1 MLDRLLRPN
10 ATRAISAATL
20 FQTGGEIPNRTLAG
34 VNINQENSIT
44 IGAVYASVRLISDVI
59 STLPVD
65 TFTQVNDQRQSFPM
79 PEWLVDPEPDMS
91 VTRADH
97 FQMLLVSLLIDGNAF
112 VRKLRNPNTGDIV
125 ALSVIAPHRVEIVRN
140 AAGVIEYQLDH
151 GKRVIADADM
161 IHITELRKPGVL
173 RGVSRIETLKQT
185 LGLSKALEDF
195 SAQFFGTGSTVS
207 GIIETPHEMTQD
219 QALELK
225 NSWERE
231 HRGLRKAYRP
241 GILTGGAKFVKTTVD
256 PDEAQMLGSREF
268 SVEEIA
274 RIFRIPPH
282 LLQSTKPGSMSY
294 ASVEENSK
302 QFVTYTLLPYI
313 SKIEQ
318 AYSPMLPNNA
328 FVRFNVD
335 GLLRANLTERF
346 AAYSSATQAGFLS
359 INDIH
364 RFEDMPPVEGGD
376 VYRVPLANVDLGAAS
391 ITELDKRVGMV
402 MRLIQVGFEPEAAA
416 VAVGLPPIA
425 HTGLPTVQL
434 QAIAQIDPENPDS
447 VYEVGQ

>member
-1 MLDRLLRPN
+1 
-10 ATRAISAATL
+10 L
-20 FQTGGEIPNRTLAG
+20 FQSGGEIPNRTLSG
-34 VNINQENSIT
+34 VSITAENSMT

-65 TFTQVNDQRQSFPM
+65 AYISNGGQRESFPM
-79 PEWLVDPEPDMS
+79 PAWLTDPEPDMS

-97 FQMLLVSLLIDGNAF
+97 FQMVLVSLLIDGNAF
-112 VRKLRNPNTGDIV
+112 VRKLRNPQTSEV
-125 ALSVIAPHRVEIVRN
+125 VSLSVLAPHRVEVIRN
-140 AAGVIEYQLDH
+140 DLGVIEYRVDH
-151 GKRVIADADM
+151 GKRIVSDMDM

-173 RGVSRIETLKQT
+173 RGVSRIETLRQT

-219 QALELK
+219 QAIELK
-225 NSWERE
+225 NNWERE
-231 HRGLRKAYRP
+231 HKGLRKAYRP

-318 AYSPMLPNNA
+318 AYSPMLSGGA
-328 FVRFNVD
+328 FMRFNVD

-364 RFEDMPPVEGGD
+364 ALEDMTPVEGGD

-402 MRLIQVGFEPEAAA
+402 MRLIQVGFEPESAAA
-416 VAVGLPPIA
+416 AVGLPSIA

-434 QAIAQIDPENPDS
+434 QAIAQIDPADPQA
-447 VYEVGQ
+447 VYGV

>member
-1 MLDRLLRPN
+1 MLNRLLQTN
-10 ATRAISAATL
+10 ATRSVTAASL
-20 FQTGGEIPNRTLAG
+20 FASGGEIPNRTLAG
-34 VNINQENSIT
+34 VSITQENSIT

-65 TFTQVNDQRQSFPM
+65 TYVTNAGQRQIFPM

-97 FQMLLVSLLIDGNAF
+97 FQMVLVSLLIDGNAF

-125 ALSVIAPHRVEIVRN
+125 ALSVIAPHRVKVIRN
-140 AAGVIEYQLDH
+140 SLGFIEYKLDD
-151 GKRVIADADM
+151 GNRIISDADM
-161 IHITELRKPGVL
+161 IHITELRRPGVL
-173 RGVSRIETLKQT
+173 RGVSRIDTLRQT

-219 QALELK
+219 QAIELK
-225 NSWERE
+225 NNWERE
-231 HRGLRKAYRP
+231 HKGLRKAYRP

-318 AYSPMLPNNA
+318 AYQPMLPNNA
-328 FVRFNVD
+328 FMRFNVD

-364 RFEDMPPVEGGD
+364 RLEDMTPVNGGD

-391 ITELDKRVGMV
+391 ITELDKRVMMAV
-402 MRLIQVGFEPEAAA
+402 RLVNAGFEPAAA
-416 VAVGLPPIA
+416 SAAVGLPAIT
-425 HTGLPTVQL
+425 HTGLPSVQL
-434 QAIAQIDPENPDS
+434 QGIAQIDPLDPQA
-447 VYEVGQ
+447 VYDVTT

>member
-34 VNINQENSIT
+34 VNINQENAIT

-59 STLPVD
+59 STLPLDSYVQLD
-65 TFTQVNDQRQSFPM
+65 DQRQQFPM
-79 PEWLVDPEPDMS
+79 PDWLIDPEPDMS

-125 ALSVIAPHRVEIVRN
+125 ALSVIAPHRVKIIRN
-140 AAGVIEYQLDH
+140 SSGVIEYDLDN
-151 GKRVIADADM
+151 GKRMISDADM

-185 LGLSKALEDF
+185 LGLSRALEDF

-219 QALELK
+219 QAMELK
-225 NSWERE
+225 NNWERE

-328 FVRFNVD
+328 FIKFNVD

-391 ITELDKRVGMV
+391 VTELDKRVGMV

-416 VAVGLPPIA
+416 IAVGLPPIA

-434 QAIAQIDPENPDS
+434 QAIAQIDPESPET
-447 VYEVGQ
+447 VYEV

>member
-1 MLDRLLRPN
+1 MP
-10 ATRAISAATL
+10 S
-20 FQTGGEIPNRTLAG
+20 RTLAG
-34 VNINQENSIT
+34 VNINQENAIT

-59 STLPVD
+59 STLPVN
-65 TFTQVNDQRQSFPM
+65 TFVNSNNQRIPFDM
-79 PEWLVDPEPDMS
+79 PAWLVDPEPDLS

-112 VRKLRNPNTGDIV
+112 VRKLRNPETLDIV
-125 ALSVIAPHRVEIVRN
+125 ALSVLAPHRVEVLRN
-140 AAGVIEYQLDH
+140 SFGVIQYKIDQ
-151 GKRVIADADM
+151 GKRVVSDSDM
-161 IHITELRKPGVL
+161 IHITEMRQPGVL
-173 RGVSRIETLKQT
+173 RGVSRVDTLRQT

-195 SAQFFGTGSTVS
+195 SAQFFGSGSTTS

-219 QALELK
+219 QAQSLK
-225 NSWERE
+225 DNWERE

-241 GILTGGAKFVKTTVD
+241 GILTGGAKFVKTAVD

-318 AYSPMLPNNA
+318 AYSPMLNA
-328 FVRFNVD
+328 GAFMKFNVD

-346 AAYSSATQAGFLS
+346 AAYSSATQAGYLS

-364 RFEDMPPVEGGD
+364 KLEDMEPVEGGE

-391 ITELDKRVGMV
+391 ITELDKRVAMAV
-402 MRLIQVGFEPEAAA
+402 KLVQVGFEPTAAA
-416 VAVGLPPIA
+416 VAVGLAPIA
-425 HTGLPTVQL
+425 HTGLPSSQL
-434 QAIAQIDPENPDS
+434 QPIAQIEPLDPTAAY
-447 VYEVGQ
+447 VV

>member
-65 TFTQVNDQRQSFPM
+65 TFIQVDNQRQQFPM
-79 PEWLVDPEPDMS
+79 PQWLIDPEPDMS

-112 VRKLRNPNTGDIV
+112 VRKLRNPDTGDVV
-125 ALSVIAPHRVEIVRN
+125 ALSVVAPHRVEVVRN
-140 AAGVIEYQLDH
+140 SVGIVEYRIDH
-151 GKRVIADADM
+151 GQRIVSDADM

-185 LGLSKALEDF
+185 LGLSKALEEF

-207 GIIETPHEMTQD
+207 GIIETPHEMTKD
-219 QALELK
+219 QAIELK

-318 AYSPMLPNNA
+318 AYSPMLPNGA
-328 FVRFNVD
+328 FIRFNVD

-391 ITELDKRVGMV
+391 VTELDKRVGMV

-416 VAVGLPPIA
+416 IAVGLPPIA

-434 QAIAQIDPENPDS
+434 QAIAQIDPESPET
-447 VYEVGQ
+447 VYEV

>member
-1 MLDRLLRPN
+1 MLNRLLQPDASR
-10 ATRAISAATL
+10 TVTAASL
-20 FQTGGEIPNRTLAG
+20 FQSGGETPNRTLSG
-34 VNINQENSIT
+34 VSVTPENSLT

-65 TFTQVNDQRQSFPM
+65 AYVSNGGQREAFPM
-79 PEWLVDPEPDMS
+79 PGWLVDPEPDMS

-97 FQMLLVSLLIDGNAF
+97 FQMVLVSLLIDGNAF
-112 VRKLRNPNTGDIV
+112 VRKLRNPNTSEV
-125 ALSVIAPHRVEIVRN
+125 VSLSVIAPHRVDIVRN
-140 AAGVIEYQLDH
+140 DAGVIEYRIDH
-151 GKRVIADADM
+151 GKRVVSDMDM
-161 IHITELRKPGVL
+161 IHITELRKPGML
-173 RGVSRIETLKQT
+173 RGVSRIDTLKQT

-219 QALELK
+219 QAIELK
-225 NSWERE
+225 NNWERE
-231 HRGLRKAYRP
+231 HKGLRKAYRP
-241 GILTGGAKFVKTTVD
+241 GILKTTVD

-318 AYSPMLPNNA
+318 AYSPMLSGGA
-328 FVRFNVD
+328 FMRFNVD

-364 RFEDMPPVEGGD
+364 ALEDMTPVDGGD

-402 MRLIQVGFEPEAAA
+402 MRLIQVGFDPESAAA
-416 VAVGLPPIA
+416 AVGLPPIA

-434 QAIAQIDPENPDS
+434 QAIAQIDPADPQA
-447 VYEVGQ
+447 VYGV

>member
-1 MLDRLLRPN
+1 
-10 ATRAISAATL
+10 
-20 FQTGGEIPNRTLAG
+20 
-34 VNINQENSIT
+34 
-44 IGAVYASVRLISDVI
+44 VYASVRLISDVI

-65 TFTQVNDQRQSFPM
+65 AYISNGGQRESFPM
-79 PEWLVDPEPDMS
+79 PAWLTDPEPDMS

-97 FQMLLVSLLIDGNAF
+97 FQMVLVSLLIDGNAF
-112 VRKLRNPNTGDIV
+112 VRKLRNPQTSEV
-125 ALSVIAPHRVEIVRN
+125 VSLSVLAPHRVEVIRN
-140 AAGVIEYQLDH
+140 DLGVIEYRVDH
-151 GKRVIADADM
+151 GKRIVSDMDM

-173 RGVSRIETLKQT
+173 RGVSRIETLRQT

-219 QALELK
+219 QAIELK
-225 NSWERE
+225 NNWERE
-231 HRGLRKAYRP
+231 HKGLRKAYRP

-318 AYSPMLPNNA
+318 AYSPMLSGGA
-328 FVRFNVD
+328 FMRFNVD

-364 RFEDMPPVEGGD
+364 ALEDMTPVEGGD

-402 MRLIQVGFEPEAAA
+402 MRLIQVGFEPESAAA
-416 VAVGLPPIA
+416 AVGLPSIA

-434 QAIAQIDPENPDS
+434 QAIAQIDPADPQA
-447 VYEVGQ
+447 VYGV

>member
-1 MLDRLLRPN
+1 MLERLLRPN

-59 STLPVD
+59 STLPLD
-65 TFTQVNDQRQSFPM
+65 TYVQVGDQRQQFPM
-79 PEWLVDPEPDMS
+79 TEWLADPEPDLS

-140 AAGVIEYQLDH
+140 AAGVIEYRLDH

-173 RGVSRIETLKQT
+173 RGVSRIETLRQT

-364 RFEDMPPVEGGD
+364 RFEDMPPVDGGD

-402 MRLIQVGFEPEAAA
+402 MRLIQVGFEPESAA
-416 VAVGLPPIA
+416 VAVGLPPIE

-434 QAIAQIDPENPDS
+434 QAIAQIDPEAPET
-447 VYEVGQ
+447 VYEV

>member
-1 MLDRLLRPN
+1 MLNRLLQPD
-10 ATRAISAATL
+10 ATRAVTAASL
-20 FQTGGEIPNRTLAG
+20 FQSGGEIPNRTLSG
-34 VNINQENSIT
+34 VSITAENSMT

-65 TFTQVNDQRQSFPM
+65 AYISNGGQRESFPM
-79 PEWLVDPEPDMS
+79 PAWLTDPEPDMS

-97 FQMLLVSLLIDGNAF
+97 FQMVLVSLLIDGNAF
-112 VRKLRNPNTGDIV
+112 VRKLRNPQTSEV
-125 ALSVIAPHRVEIVRN
+125 VSLSVLAPHRVEVIRN
-140 AAGVIEYQLDH
+140 DLGVIEYRVDH
-151 GKRVIADADM
+151 GKRIVSDMDM

-173 RGVSRIETLKQT
+173 RGVSRIETLRQT

-219 QALELK
+219 QAIELK
-225 NSWERE
+225 NNWERE
-231 HRGLRKAYRP
+231 HKGLRKAYRP

-318 AYSPMLPNNA
+318 AYSPMLSGGA
-328 FVRFNVD
+328 FMRFNVD

-364 RFEDMPPVEGGD
+364 ALEDMTPVEGGD

-402 MRLIQVGFEPEAAA
+402 MRLIQVGFEPESAAA
-416 VAVGLPPIA
+416 AVGLPSIA

-434 QAIAQIDPENPDS
+434 QAIAQIDPADPQA
-447 VYEVGQ
+447 VYGV

>member
-1 MLDRLLRPN
+1 MLNRLLQPD
-10 ATRAISAATL
+10 ATRAVTAASL
-20 FQTGGEIPNRTLAG
+20 FQTGGEIPNRTLSG
-34 VNINQENSIT
+34 VSITAENSMT

-65 TFTQVNDQRQSFPM
+65 AYISNGGQREAFPM
-79 PEWLVDPEPDMS
+79 PSWLVDPEPDMS

-97 FQMLLVSLLIDGNAF
+97 FQMVLVSLLIDGNAF
-112 VRKLRNPNTGDIV
+112 VRKLRNPNTSEV
-125 ALSVIAPHRVEIVRN
+125 VSLSVIAPHRVDIVRN
-140 AAGVIEYQLDH
+140 DAGVIEYRIDH
-151 GKRVIADADM
+151 GKRVVSDMDM
-161 IHITELRKPGVL
+161 IHITELRKPGML
-173 RGVSRIETLKQT
+173 RGVSRIETLRQT

-219 QALELK
+219 QAIELK
-225 NSWERE
+225 NNWERE
-231 HRGLRKAYRP
+231 HKGLRKAYRP

-318 AYSPMLPNNA
+318 AYSPMLSGGA
-328 FVRFNVD
+328 FMRFNVD

-364 RFEDMPPVEGGD
+364 ALEDMTPVEGGD

-402 MRLIQVGFEPEAAA
+402 MRLIQVGFDPESAAA
-416 VAVGLPPIA
+416 AVGLPPIA

-434 QAIAQIDPENPDS
+434 QAIAQIDPADPQA
-447 VYEVGQ
+447 VYGV

>member
-1 MLDRLLRPN
+1 MLNRLLQTN
-10 ATRAISAATL
+10 ATRSVTAASL
-20 FQTGGEIPNRTLAG
+20 FASGGEIPNRTLAG
-34 VNINQENSIT
+34 VSITQENSIT

-65 TFTQVNDQRQSFPM
+65 TYVTNAGQRQIFPM

-97 FQMLLVSLLIDGNAF
+97 FQMVLVSLLIDGNAF

-125 ALSVIAPHRVEIVRN
+125 ALSVIAPHRVKVIRN
-140 AAGVIEYQLDH
+140 SLGFIEYKLDD
-151 GKRVIADADM
+151 GNRIISDADM
-161 IHITELRKPGVL
+161 IHITELRRPGVL
-173 RGVSRIETLKQT
+173 RGVSRIDTLRQT

-219 QALELK
+219 QAIELK
-225 NSWERE
+225 NNWERE
-231 HRGLRKAYRP
+231 HKGLRKAYRP

-318 AYSPMLPNNA
+318 AYQPMLPNNA
-328 FVRFNVD
+328 FMRFNVD

-364 RFEDMPPVEGGD
+364 RLEDMTPVDGGD

-391 ITELDKRVGMV
+391 ITELDKRVMMAV
-402 MRLIQVGFEPEAAA
+402 RLVNAGFEPAAA
-416 VAVGLPPIA
+416 SAAVGLPAIT
-425 HTGLPTVQL
+425 HTGLPSVQL
-434 QAIAQIDPENPDS
+434 QGIAQIDPLDPQA
-447 VYEVGQ
+447 VYDVTT

>member
-34 VNINQENSIT
+34 VNINQENAIT

-59 STLPVD
+59 STLPLD
-65 TFTQVNDQRQSFPM
+65 SYIQLDDQRQQFPM
-79 PEWLVDPEPDMS
+79 PDWLIDPEPDMS

-125 ALSVIAPHRVEIVRN
+125 ALSVIAPHRVKIIRN
-140 AAGVIEYQLDH
+140 SSGVIEYDLDS
-151 GKRVIADADM
+151 GKRMISDADM

-185 LGLSKALEDF
+185 LGLSRALEDF

-219 QALELK
+219 QAMELK
-225 NSWERE
+225 NNWERE

-328 FVRFNVD
+328 FIKFNVD

-364 RFEDMPPVEGGD
+364 RFEDMPPVDGGD

-391 ITELDKRVGMV
+391 VTELDKRVGMV

-416 VAVGLPPIA
+416 IAVGLPPIA

-434 QAIAQIDPENPDS
+434 QAIAQIDPEAPET
-447 VYEVGQ
+447 VYEV

>member
-1 MLDRLLRPN
+1 MLNRLLQPD
-10 ATRAISAATL
+10 ATRAVTAASL
-20 FQTGGEIPNRTLAG
+20 FQSGGEIPNRTLSG
-34 VNINQENSIT
+34 VSITAENSMT

-65 TFTQVNDQRQSFPM
+65 AYISNGGQRESFPM
-79 PEWLVDPEPDMS
+79 PAWLTDPEPDMS

-97 FQMLLVSLLIDGNAF
+97 FQMVLVSLLIDGNAF
-112 VRKLRNPNTGDIV
+112 VRKLRNPQTSEV
-125 ALSVIAPHRVEIVRN
+125 VSLSVLAPHRVEVIRN
-140 AAGVIEYQLDH
+140 DLGVIEYRVDH
-151 GKRVIADADM
+151 GKRIVSDMDM

-173 RGVSRIETLKQT
+173 RGVSRIETLRQT

-219 QALELK
+219 QAIELK
-225 NSWERE
+225 NNWERE
-231 HRGLRKAYRP
+231 HKGLRKAYRP
-241 GILTGGAKFVKTTVD
+241 GILTGGAKFVKTTDD

-318 AYSPMLPNNA
+318 AYSPMLSGGA
-328 FVRFNVD
+328 FMRFNVD

-364 RFEDMPPVEGGD
+364 ALEDMTPVEGGD

-402 MRLIQVGFEPEAAA
+402 MRLIQVGFEPESAAA
-416 VAVGLPPIA
+416 AVGLPSIA

-434 QAIAQIDPENPDS
+434 QAIAQIDPADPQA
-447 VYEVGQ
+447 VYGV

>member
-1 MLDRLLRPN
+1 MLDRILRPN

-20 FQTGGEIPNRTLAG
+20 FQTGGEMPNRTLAG
-34 VNINQENSIT
+34 VNINQDNAIT

-59 STLPVD
+59 STLPLD
-65 TFTQVNDQRQSFPM
+65 TFVNTNDQRVAFPM
-79 PEWLVDPEPDMS
+79 PAWLVDPEPDLS

-97 FQMLLVSLLIDGNAF
+97 FQMVLVSLLIDGNAF
-112 VRKLRNPNTGDIV
+112 VRKLRNPNTSEIV
-125 ALSVIAPHRVEIVRN
+125 ALSVLAPHRVDVVRN
-140 AAGVIEYQLDH
+140 SEGLIEYKIDA
-151 GKRVIADADM
+151 GKRRVADDDM
-161 IHITELRKPGVL
+161 LHITEMRQPGKL
-173 RGVSRIETLKQT
+173 RGVSRIDTLRQT
-185 LGLSKALEDF
+185 LGLSKALENF
-195 SAQFFGTGSTVS
+195 SAQFFGSGSTTS

-219 QALELK
+219 QAKDLK
-225 NSWERE
+225 DNWERE

-241 GILTGGAKFVKTTVD
+241 GILTGGAKFVKTAVD

-318 AYSPMLPNNA
+318 AYSPMLNGGA
-328 FVRFNVD
+328 FMKFNVD

-346 AAYSSATQAGFLS
+346 AAYSSATQAGYLS

-364 RFEDMPPVEGGD
+364 RLEDMEPVEGGE

-391 ITELDKRVGMV
+391 ITELDKRVAMAV
-402 MRLIQVGFEPEAAA
+402 KLVQAGFDPDAAAAA
-416 VAVGLPPIA
+416 VGLAPIT
-425 HTGLPTVQL
+425 HTGLPSVQL
-434 QAIAQIDPENPDS
+434 QGIAQVDPEDPQA
-447 VYEVGQ
+447 VYQV

>member
-34 VNINQENSIT
+34 VSITQENSIT

-65 TFTQVNDQRQSFPM
+65 TFVQVGDQRQPFPM
-79 PEWLVDPEPDMS
+79 PTWLVDPEPDMS

-112 VRKLRNPNTGDIV
+112 VRKLRNPDTGDIV
-125 ALSVIAPHRVEIVRN
+125 ALYVLAPHRVEVIRN
-140 AAGVIEYQLDH
+140 AAGVIEYRIDH
-151 GKRVIADADM
+151 GKRIISDSDM

-173 RGVSRIETLKQT
+173 RGVSRIDTMKQT

-219 QALELK
+219 QAMELK
-225 NSWERE
+225 NGWERE

-318 AYSPMLPNNA
+318 AYTPMLPANA

-402 MRLIQVGFEPEAAA
+402 MRLIQVGFDPQAAA
-416 VAVGLPPIA
+416 VAVGLPAIA

-434 QAIAQIDPENPDS
+434 QAIAQVDPEDPQAAYD
-447 VYEVGQ
+447 V

>member
-1 MLDRLLRPN
+1 MLERLLRPN

-65 TFTQVNDQRQSFPM
+65 TYVQVGDERQQFPM
-79 PEWLVDPEPDMS
+79 PEWLTDPEPDLS

-125 ALSVIAPHRVEIVRN
+125 ALSVIAPHRVEVVRN
-140 AAGVIEYQLDH
+140 AAGFIEYRLDH
-151 GKRVIADADM
+151 GKRIISDADM

-173 RGVSRIETLKQT
+173 RGVSRIDTLRQT

-225 NSWERE
+225 NNWERE

-318 AYSPMLPNNA
+318 AYSPMLAANA

-402 MRLIQVGFEPEAAA
+402 MRLIQVGFEPESAA

-434 QAIAQIDPENPDS
+434 QAIAQIDPADPS
-447 VYEVGQ
+447 QVYEVE

>member
-1 MLDRLLRPN
+1 
-10 ATRAISAATL
+10 L
-20 FQTGGEIPNRTLAG
+20 FQSGGEIPNRTLSG
-34 VNINQENSIT
+34 VSITAENSMT

-65 TFTQVNDQRQSFPM
+65 AYISNGGQRESFPM
-79 PEWLVDPEPDMS
+79 PAWLTDPEPDMS

-97 FQMLLVSLLIDGNAF
+97 FQMVLVSLLIDGNAF
-112 VRKLRNPNTGDIV
+112 VRKLRNPQTSEV
-125 ALSVIAPHRVEIVRN
+125 VSLSVLAPHRVEVIRN
-140 AAGVIEYQLDH
+140 DLGVIEYRVDH
-151 GKRVIADADM
+151 GKRIVSDMDM

-173 RGVSRIETLKQT
+173 RGVSRIETLRQT

-207 GIIETPHEMTQD
+207 GIIETPHEITQD
-219 QALELK
+219 QAIELK
-225 NSWERE
+225 NNWERE
-231 HRGLRKAYRP
+231 HKGLRKAYRP

-318 AYSPMLPNNA
+318 AYSPMLSGGA
-328 FVRFNVD
+328 FMRFNVD

-364 RFEDMPPVEGGD
+364 ALEDMTPVEGGD

-402 MRLIQVGFEPEAAA
+402 MRLIQVGFEPESAAA
-416 VAVGLPPIA
+416 AVGLPSIA

-434 QAIAQIDPENPDS
+434 QAIAQIDPADPQA
-447 VYEVGQ
+447 VYGV

>member
-1 MLDRLLRPN
+1 MLNRLLQPD
-10 ATRAISAATL
+10 ATRAVTAASL
-20 FQTGGEIPNRTLAG
+20 FQTGGEIPNRTLSG
-34 VNINQENSIT
+34 VSITAENSMT

-65 TFTQVNDQRQSFPM
+65 AYISNGGQREPFPM
-79 PEWLVDPEPDMS
+79 PSWMVDPEPDIS

-97 FQMLLVSLLIDGNAF
+97 FQMVLVSLLIDGNAF
-112 VRKLRNPNTGDIV
+112 VRKLRNPNTSEV
-125 ALSVIAPHRVEIVRN
+125 VSLSVIAPHRVDIVRN
-140 AAGVIEYQLDH
+140 DAGVIEYRIDH
-151 GKRVIADADM
+151 GKRVVSDM
-161 IHITELRKPGVL
+161 DMLHITELRKPGML
-173 RGVSRIETLKQT
+173 RGVSRIDTLKQT

-219 QALELK
+219 QAIELK
-225 NSWERE
+225 NNWERE
-231 HRGLRKAYRP
+231 HKGLRKAYRP

-318 AYSPMLPNNA
+318 AYSPMLSGGA
-328 FVRFNVD
+328 FMRFNVD

-391 ITELDKRVGMV
+391 ITELDKRVMMAV
-402 MRLIQVGFEPEAAA
+402 RLVNAGFDPQSAAAA
-416 VAVGLPPIA
+416 VGLTPIT
-425 HTGLPTVQL
+425 HTGLPSVQL
-434 QAIAQIDPENPDS
+434 QGIAQVSPDDPQAA
-447 VYEVGQ
+447 YEV

>member
-34 VNINQENSIT
+34 VSITQENSIT

-65 TFTQVNDQRQSFPM
+65 TFVQVGDQRQPFPM

-112 VRKLRNPNTGDIV
+112 VRKLRNPDTGDIV
-125 ALSVIAPHRVEIVRN
+125 ALSVLAPHRVEVVRN
-140 AAGVIEYQLDH
+140 AAGVIEYRIDH
-151 GKRVIADADM
+151 GKRIISDADM

-173 RGVSRIETLKQT
+173 RGVSRIETMKQT

-318 AYSPMLPNNA
+318 AYSPMLTANA

-346 AAYSSATQAGFLS
+346 AAYASATQAGFLS

-391 ITELDKRVGMV
+391 ITELDKRVMMAV
-402 MRLIQVGFEPEAAA
+402 RLVNAGFDPKSAAE
-416 VAVGLPPIA
+416 AVGLMPIT
-425 HTGLPTVQL
+425 HTGLPSVQL
-434 QAIAQIDPENPDS
+434 QGIAQVAPDNPTS
-447 VYEVGQ
+447 VYDV

>member
-1 MLDRLLRPN
+1 MLERLLRPN
-10 ATRAISAATL
+10 ATRAVSAATL

-65 TFTQVNDQRQSFPM
+65 TFVQVDNQRQQFPM
-79 PEWLVDPEPDMS
+79 PDWLSDPEPDMS

-97 FQMLLVSLLIDGNAF
+97 FQMVLVSLLIDGNAF
-112 VRKLRNPNTGDIV
+112 VRKLRNPNTGDVV
-125 ALSVIAPHRVEIVRN
+125 ALSVVAPHRVEVVRN
-140 AAGVIEYQLDH
+140 SAGVIEYRIDH
-151 GKRVIADADM
+151 GQRVVSDADM

-185 LGLSKALEDF
+185 LGLSKALEEF

-207 GIIETPHEMTQD
+207 GIIETPHEMTKD
-219 QALELK
+219 QAIELK

-328 FVRFNVD
+328 FIRFNVD

-416 VAVGLPPIA
+416 IAVGLPPIA

-434 QAIAQIDPENPDS
+434 QAIAQIDPAAPET
-447 VYEVGQ
+447 VYEV

>member
-34 VNINQENSIT
+34 VNINQENAIT

-59 STLPVD
+59 STLPLDSYVQLD
-65 TFTQVNDQRQSFPM
+65 DQRQQFPM
-79 PEWLVDPEPDMS
+79 PDWLIDPEPDMS

-125 ALSVIAPHRVEIVRN
+125 ALSVIAPHRVKIIRN
-140 AAGVIEYQLDH
+140 SSGVIEYDLDN
-151 GKRVIADADM
+151 GKRMISDADM

-185 LGLSKALEDF
+185 LGLSRALEDF

-219 QALELK
+219 QAMELK
-225 NSWERE
+225 NNWERE

-328 FVRFNVD
+328 FIKFNVD

-364 RFEDMPPVEGGD
+364 RFEDMPPVDGGD

-391 ITELDKRVGMV
+391 VTELDKRVGMV

-416 VAVGLPPIA
+416 IAVGLPPIA

-434 QAIAQIDPENPDS
+434 QAIAQIDPEAPET
-447 VYEVGQ
+447 VYEV

>member
-10 ATRAISAATL
+10 ATRAVTAASL
-20 FQTGGEIPNRTLAG
+20 FQTGGEMPNRTLAG
-34 VNINQENSIT
+34 VSVTQENSIT

-59 STLPVD
+59 STLPLGTYV
-65 TFTQVNDQRQSFPM
+65 QVGDQRQQFPT

-97 FQMLLVSLLIDGNAF
+97 FQMVLVSLLIDGNAF
-112 VRKLRNPNTGDIV
+112 VRKLRNPQTGDIV
-125 ALSVIAPHRVEIVRN
+125 ALSVIAPHRVKVVRN
-140 AAGVIEYQLDH
+140 DNGFIEYQLDN
-151 GKRVIADADM
+151 GKRIVSDDDM
-161 IHITELRKPGVL
+161 IHITELRRPGVL
-173 RGVSRIETLKQT
+173 RGVSRIDTLRQT

-219 QALELK
+219 QAIELK
-225 NSWERE
+225 NNWERE

-318 AYSPMLPNNA
+318 AYSPMLPNEA
-328 FVRFNVD
+328 FIRFNVD

-364 RFEDMPPVEGGD
+364 RFEDMPPVDGGD

-391 ITELDKRVGMV
+391 ITELDKRVMMAV
-402 MRLIQVGFEPEAAA
+402 RLVNAGFEPSAAA
-416 VAVGLPPIA
+416 VAVGLATID
-425 HTGLPTVQL
+425 HTGLPSVQL
-434 QAIAQIDPENPDS
+434 QGIAQVDPEDPKS
-447 VYEVGQ
+447 AYEVNN